1 MENKQTLTERNQMN
15 ENLKAELEYKD
26 AGGDFTY
33 PGKVSVEDEN
43 TIKQMVEVLSHER
56 FNHDGWNDYSFYK
69 TDACHFLLKLIRKE
83 YK

>member
-1 MENKQTLTERNQMN
+1 MN
-15 ENLKAELEYKD
+15 ENLRAELEYKD

-33 PGKVSVEDEN
+33 PGKIFAVWALSVEDEN